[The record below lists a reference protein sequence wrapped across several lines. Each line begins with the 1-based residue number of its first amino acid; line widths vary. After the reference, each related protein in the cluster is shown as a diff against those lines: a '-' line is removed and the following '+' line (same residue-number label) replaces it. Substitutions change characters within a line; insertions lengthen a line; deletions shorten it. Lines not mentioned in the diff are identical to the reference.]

1 MKKSISIFLALV
13 SFACR
18 DAAQDSIVPDSMLN
32 VTDMQPK
39 TDQALD
45 MKVVLYDTQVAD
57 TQVTDAQVTDAQVT
71 DAQVSDW
78 QAMPDWQGNDQ
89 AIVQDMT
96 LDLSS
101 DIGLPSPICLENC
114 PNIEMIA
121 IAPGTFSMGDANA
134 EIDETPV
141 HQVQIINGF
150 LMSKSEITVGQ
161 YRACIEARWCTDPDY
176 FSPDGNL
183 KCTWHMPNDAN
194 LPVNCLNWHQ
204 ARTFAKWMG
213 GDLPSEAQW
222 EYAAKSQGQ
231 DRKYAWGNADPS
243 CMLANYW
250 SETVP
255 CNQQPDAPV
264 GQAMAV
270 CSLPAGNTEQGLCDM
285 SGNLYEWMVDQSHPF
300 YDGAPSD
307 ETPWCDQ
314 ATCYLSMPADRVVR
328 GGSWLTDANNLRNTN
343 RYSYVDHFKYD
354 NIGFRIVKP
363 LN

>member
-1 MKKSISIFLALV
+1 MKKSISIFLAFI

-18 DAAQDSIVPDSMLN
+18 DSATDSNLVADSML
-32 VTDMQPK
+32 QPNPDIQLK
-39 TDQALD
+39 SDQTID
-45 MKVVLYDTQVAD
+45 MKAVVSDLYLDH
-57 TQVTDAQVTDAQVT
+57 QVTDLAL
-71 DAQVSDW
+71 SDW
-78 QAMPDWQGNDQ
+78 QAMPDWQGTDQ
-89 AIVQDMT
+89 SLDMMQDMT
-96 LDLSS
+96 LDTGL

-121 IAPGTFSMGDANA
+121 IMPGSFSMGDANQ

-141 HQVQIINGF
+141 HTVQITNGF
-150 LMSKSEITVGQ
+150 LMSKSEVTVGQ

-176 FSPDGNL
+176 YSPDGNL
-183 KCTWHMPNDAN
+183 RCTWHMPNDAN

-231 DRKYAWGNADPS
+231 DRKYAWGNQDPT

-250 SETVP
+250 SENAP
-255 CNQQPDAPV
+255 CNQQADAPV

-270 CSLPAGNTEQGLCDM
+270 CSLPDGNTQQGLCDM
-285 SGNLYEWMVDQSHPF
+285 SGNLYEWMVDQFHPF
-300 YDGAPSD
+300 YDGAPMD

-314 ATCYLSMPADRVVR
+314 ANCYLSMPADRVVR
-328 GGSWLTDANNLRNTN
+328 GGSWLTDANNLRNSN